1 MTTSTMSPILRKIL
15 KICVPI
21 AVYILVWQ
29 LLSMFVDSSLLLP
42 SPKETVRS
50 IISIL
55 GTASGWCSIGATI
68 LRILCGFLLGCFI
81 GLVLAVMT
89 AKCKWLAWLLQP
101 LRSIIKTTPI
111 TSFALIL
118 LISLVSG
125 LVPVAV
131 SAIVVVPMIWR
142 TTEES
147 ILALDPKLAEM
158 GRIFLSP
165 WKHFRYVSLPQILPQ
180 FFATASTALGFAWKA
195 VITAEIL
202 ALPKAGIGNQ
212 MYLNKVYLDSADL
225 FAWTLLVI
233 VCSVSIETLVAYLLQ
248 KAGKERH
255 D

>member
-1 MTTSTMSPILRKIL
+1 MSPILRKIL

-21 AVYILVWQ
+21 AVYILIWQ
-29 LLSMFVDSSLLLP
+29 LLSMLVDSSLLLP
-42 SPKETVRS
+42 SPKETLRA
-50 IISIL
+50 IASIL
-55 GTASGWCSIGATI
+55 GTGAGWRSICATI
-68 LRILCGFLLGCFI
+68 LRIACGFLLGCAI
-81 GLVLAVMT
+81 GLVLAILT
-89 AKCKWLAWLLQP
+89 AHCKWLTLLLQP
-101 LRSIIKTTPI
+101 LRSIVKTTPI

-147 ILALDPKLAEM
+147 ILALDPKLREM
-158 GRIFLSP
+158 GKVFLSP
-165 WKHFRYVSLPQILPQ
+165 WKQFRYVSLPQVLPQ

-212 MYLNKVYLDSADL
+212 MYLDKVYLDYTDL

-233 VCSVSIETLVAYLLQ
+233 VFSVTIEALVAYLLK
-248 KAGKERH
+248 KAGQKH

>member
-1 MTTSTMSPILRKIL
+1 MSPILRKAL
-15 KICVPI
+15 KLCVPI

-29 LLSMFVDSSLLLP
+29 LLSMLVDSSLLLP
-42 SPKETVRS
+42 SPAETIRAIV
-50 IISIL
+50 SIL
-55 GTASGWCSIGATI
+55 GTGSGWLSIGATI
-68 LRILCGFLLGCFI
+68 LRILCGFLLGCVI
-81 GLVLAVMT
+81 GLILAVLT
-89 AKCKWLAWLLQP
+89 AKCRYLAWLLQP
-101 LRSIIKTTPI
+101 LRSVVKTTPI

-131 SAIVVVPMIWR
+131 STIVVVPMIWR

-147 ILALDPKLAEM
+147 IMGLDPKLTEM
-158 GRIFLSP
+158 GKIFLSP
-165 WKHFRYVSLPQILPQ
+165 WKQFRYVSLPQVLPQ

-202 ALPKAGIGNQ
+202 ALPKLGIGNQ
-212 MYLNKVYLDSADL
+212 MYLDKVYLDSADL

-233 VCSVSIETLVAYLLQ
+233 VFSVTIESLIGYFLK
-248 KAGKERH
+248 KAGRRR